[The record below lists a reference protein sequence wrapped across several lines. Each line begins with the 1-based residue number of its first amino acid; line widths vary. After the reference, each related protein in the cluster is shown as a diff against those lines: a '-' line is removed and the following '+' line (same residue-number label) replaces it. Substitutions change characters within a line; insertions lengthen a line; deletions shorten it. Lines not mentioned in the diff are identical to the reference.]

1 MSRRVPVRRMATCLS
16 LILCLSVMPAY
27 CALTKGSSWQANP
40 NTTTTDLSPRDS
52 INAAISIWPGIH
64 FRAIM
69 ETVNR
74 TNGVVQYHLRQMEIN
89 REIFSLNFGHLKG
102 YFPSALRK
110 LSRKELLALV
120 AVRHPLRNAI
130 IKALLERPQTV
141 SEIAEICREDSN
153 KVLFH
158 LQKMVEIGLL
168 IMLDSV
174 PSQYC
179 IAGETL
185 SVLNRLAFSTTL
197 PAMYA

>member
-1 MSRRVPVRRMATCLS
+1 MATCLS
-16 LILCLSVMPAY
+16 LLLCLSVVPAY
-27 CALTKGSSWQANP
+27 SAMAKGASRQAN
-40 NTTTTDLSPRDS
+40 TTTDLSPRDS
-52 INAAISIWPGIH
+52 ISAAIGIWPGIH

-89 REIFSLNFGHLKG
+89 RDIFSLNFGHLKG
-102 YFPSALRK
+102 YFPASLRK

-130 IKALLERPQTV
+130 IKALLEKPQTV
-141 SEIAEICREDSN
+141 SEIAVMCGEDSN

-168 IMLDSV
+168 ILLDSA
-174 PSQYC
+174 PSRYS
-179 IAGETL
+179 IAGDM
-185 SVLNRLAFSTTL
+185 VAALNRFAYSTEI

>member
-1 MSRRVPVRRMATCLS
+1 
-16 LILCLSVMPAY
+16 
-27 CALTKGSSWQANP
+27 
-40 NTTTTDLSPRDS
+40 
-52 INAAISIWPGIH
+52 
-64 FRAIM
+64 M